1 VTRLAAFAL
10 LLGIIALAL
19 SCLALMEAKATNNG
33 LPLVHASVQMCPQ
46 SPLKPNKPNFHPF
59 SRKADNA

>member
-1 VTRLAAFAL
+1 VNRLAIFAL

-33 LPLVHASVQMCPQ
+33 LPLVHASVQLCPQ

-59 SRKADNA
+59 ARKADSA